1 MRAMSYGMLA
11 AARFVLH
18 TANFKRQH
26 INRVLV
32 WSDSES
38 LIKRIN
44 SMTREINPRDVLK
57 GNADTCITI
66 QKTLV
71 AIKNF
76 EMKHVHA
83 HQDRD
88 CKNIKELPWEAQ
100 LNIRADYLAQ
110 REQSKIG
117 RDPVLHIP

>member
-1 MRAMSYGMLA
+1 
-11 AARFVLH
+11 
-18 TANFKRQH
+18 
-26 INRVLV
+26 
-32 WSDSES
+32 
-38 LIKRIN
+38 
-44 SMTREINPRDVLK
+44 MTREINPRDVLK

-76 EMKHVHA
+76 ELKHVRA
-83 HQDRD
+83 RQDRD

-117 RDPVLHIP
+117 RDPVLHIPLAGPLLRIGPVVVTA